1 MSTATAKAP
10 VFADKQAIYS
20 AAASPDYVQGRRDFF
35 KYREL
40 AESDGEFRA
49 QVVSTSKGMSEPTGW
64 HYHVCGVQFIYI
76 LKGTLDLD
84 LEDGRSIHMVAGD
97 SLYLPGGMKHNET
110 STSNDVE
117 ILEVMIPKLE
127 DTVPCDAPA

>member
-10 VFADKQAIYS
+10 KANEKTAIYS
-20 AAASPDYVQGRRDFF
+20 SIDSPDFVQGRRDFF

-40 AESDGEFRA
+40 AISEGEFRA
-49 QVVSTSKGMSEPTGW
+49 QVVSTRQGMTEPTGW
-64 HYHVCGVQFIYI
+64 HYHVCDAQFIYI
-76 LKGTLDLD
+76 LSGTIDLD

-97 SLYLPGGMKHNET
+97 SLYIPGGMKHNET
-110 STSNDVE
+110 STSDDVE

-127 DTVPCDAPA
+127 DTVACDAPA

>member
-1 MSTATAKAP
+1 MSTATAESRVDLHKEAIFSPASDP
-10 VFADKQAIYS
+10 VLT
-20 AAASPDYVQGRRDFF
+20 PGRRDFF

-40 AESDGEFRA
+40 AEVEDEFRA
-49 QVVSTSKGMSEPTGW
+49 QIVSTRQGMSDPTGW
-64 HYHVCGVQFIYI
+64 HYHVCSAQFIYI
-76 LKGTLDLD
+76 LAGTLD

-97 SLYLPGGMKHNET
+97 SLTLPGGMKHNET

-127 DTVPCDAPA
+127 DSVPCDAPA

>member
-1 MSTATAKAP
+1 MSTATVKAP
-10 VFADKQAIYS
+10 AAQAREAIYS
-20 AAASPDYVQGRRDFF
+20 PAANPDIVEGRRDFL

-49 QVVSTSKGMSEPTGW
+49 QVVSTRRGMSDPTGW
-64 HYHVCGVQFIYI
+64 HYHVCGAQFIYI
-76 LKGTLDLD
+76 LNGTIDLD

-97 SLYLPGGMKHNET
+97 SLYIPGGMKHNET
-110 STSNDVE
+110 SMSADVE

-127 DTVPCDAPA
+127 DTVPCEAPV

>member
-1 MSTATAKAP
+1 MSTATATAP
-10 VFADKQAIYS
+10 VIAGKEAIYS
-20 AAASPDYVQGRRDFF
+20 PAASPDYVQGRRDFF

-49 QVVSTSKGMSEPTGW
+49 QIVSTSKGMSEPTGW
-64 HYHVCGVQFIYI
+64 HYHVCGAQFIYI
-76 LKGTLDLD
+76 LNGTLDLD

-127 DTVPCDAPA
+127 DTVPCDAPS

>member
-1 MSTATAKAP
+1 MSTATAKVP
-10 VFADKQAIYS
+10 VMNTKEAIYS
-20 AAASPDYVQGRRDFF
+20 PAASPDYVQGRRDFF

-40 AESDGEFRA
+40 AVSEGEFRS

-64 HYHVCGVQFIYI
+64 HYHVCGAQFIYM

-84 LEDGRSIHMVAGD
+84 LEDGRSVHMVAGD
-97 SLYLPGGMKHNET
+97 SLYLPGGIKHNET
-110 STSNDVE
+110 STSDDVE

-127 DTVPCDAPA
+127 DTVPCDAPD

>member
-1 MSTATAKAP
+1 MSAP
-10 VFADKQAIYS
+10 HKGPAKQAIFAE
-20 AAASPDYVQGRRDFF
+20 AANPDYVTGRRHFL

-64 HYHVCGVQFIYI
+64 HYHVCGAQFIYI
-76 LKGTLDLD
+76 LKGTLDLE
-84 LEDGRSIHMVAGD
+84 LEDGRAVRMVAGD

-110 STSNDVE
+110 STSDDVE
-117 ILEVMIPKLE
+117 ILEVMMPKLE
-127 DTVPCDAPA
+127 GTVPCDPPA

>member
-1 MSTATAKAP
+1 MSIATAKVLAQ
-10 VFADKQAIYS
+10 AGKEAIYS
-20 AAASPDYVQGRRDFF
+20 PAASPDFVQGRRDFF

-64 HYHVCGVQFIYI
+64 HYHVCGAQFIYI
-76 LKGTLDLD
+76 LNGTLDLD

-117 ILEVMIPKLE
+117 ILEVMIPKLD
-127 DTVPCDAPA
+127 DTVPCDAPL